1 MTKVGHIYLVDDDE
15 SMRTSL
21 GRMLKDVGYIVE
33 EFSSAVAF
41 LEHSVTVA
49 PAVILL
55 DMRMP
60 EMDGITAA
68 QRIRSMTY
76 ESFCNVPL
84 VAFTAG
90 VTDEER
96 QKAKDAGMHYFMPK
110 PFTKDDLINLIAELG
125 LISL

>member
-1 MTKVGHIYLVDDDE
+1 VVE
-15 SMRTSL
+15 SVENGLQVLS
-21 GRMLKDVGYIVE
+21 MLKRFKYDFV
-33 EFSSAVAF
+33 
-41 LEHSVTVA
+41 
-49 PAVILL
+49 LL